1 MKEIATIGLDPAK
14 NVVQIHGVD
23 AIGIIHMR
31 QRVGRAQVLLFFSR
45 LPPCLVGKEACAGAH
60 YWSRDLARFDHDLR
74 LIPPSFVKRCKTDAA
89 DAEAICEAST
99 RQNTRFVPVKTERQQ
114 AQSMQYRRHDFLVR
128 KLTQLVNAI
137 RAHRG
142 ELGIVAPKGVHS
154 MAASLPSWK
163 RPICRPRREC
173 RSICLPAGSAT
184 RSTASMSRPFSSKP
198 TQGKYETAC
207 CLQTV
212 PGNEPITAIVLAA
225 TLPDVASFRSAR
237 NFPSWSGFTPKPH
250 SSGGKERLGSIP
262 KMGNRHIRRLPYPG
276 AMGVISA
283 RKRSDVGIN
292 WVRPSSSWLLS

>member
-99 RQNTRFVPVKTERQQ
+99 RPNTRFVPVKTERQQ

-142 ELGIVAPKGVHS
+142 EFGIAIPKGVPGMGRLIAKLEKTDLPPEARMPLDLLAGRFRDKKHCIDVTTVQLK
-154 MAASLPSWK
+154 ANAGKRRDRVLSLD
-163 RPICRPRREC
+163 C
-173 RSICLPAGSAT
+173 AG
-184 RSTASMSRPFSSKP
+184 
-198 TQGKYETAC
+198 
-207 CLQTV
+207 
-212 PGNEPITAIVLAA
+212 
-225 TLPDVASFRSAR
+225 
-237 NFPSWSGFTPKPH
+237 H
-250 SSGGKERLGSIP
+250 
-262 KMGNRHIRRLPYPG
+262 
-276 AMGVISA
+276 
-283 RKRSDVGIN
+283 
-292 WVRPSSSWLLS
+292 